1 MLGGRHCRPRGVF
14 TQARGK
20 VMIQLTIE
28 QFNELRKQAV
38 AVWTSAKASGHQDTI
53 NAAGQLSNVLIDI
66 ENSKIG

>member
-1 MLGGRHCRPRGVF
+1 
-14 TQARGK
+14 
-20 VMIQLTIE
+20 MIQLTIE